1 MRKRRVAVVDD
12 DPRIRESLDSLLSAA
27 GYDVE
32 LYESGEQILN
42 KKGLEQIACL
52 VSDVRM
58 PGMDGFELHRRALAT
73 RPGLSVILISAHHD
87 VSVREQAVREHVFAY
102 FYKPFDGVAF
112 IAAVNAAVQEDV
124 EHKAKNAAPFGER
137 KEEG

>member
-32 LYESGEQILN
+32 LYESGEQIL
-42 KKGLEQIACL
+42 KEEGLGQIACL

-58 PGMDGFELHRRALAT
+58 PGIDGFQLYRRAVAAY
-73 RPGLSVILISAHHD
+73 PGLSVILISAHHD
-87 VSVREQAVREHVFAY
+87 RSVREQAIRENVFAY
-102 FYKPFDGVAF
+102 FYKPFDGTEF
-112 IAAVNAAVQEDV
+112 ITAVNAAVERSV
-124 EHKAKNAAPFGER
+124 GPEAKNAASSGE
-137 KEEG
+137 GTGGV